1 MSKLLLRRLNLMK
14 KVVYFF
20 TTVIMLVVTM
30 FACPDCKTQVYADD
44 NIFGGFSSKSY
55 ALIDNDSGDILYA
68 HNANQKMP
76 VASICKLM
84 TTLLTIENIESGKMT
99 LDDKL
104 VASAYAC
111 DAEGSQAFLDA
122 GSEYS
127 VKDLLKSV
135 IVASANDSSIV
146 LAEHIG
152 GSEENFVKMMN
163 KRAEELGMKNTRYA
177 NATGLEKAN
186 QYSTANDCAI
196 ILSEVSKHDI
206 YKEDCKIWMDKLV
219 HPSGRE
225 TELVNTN
232 RLVRYY
238 DNCVT
243 GKTGF
248 TDDAGYCLVST
259 AEKNGMNLTA
269 VTLKC
274 KDAPSRFKESI
285 QLFEWGFNNFE
296 NKKVVDK
303 TSVLEFELP
312 VNKGKTEKVGIA
324 PARDCYVVDKK
335 GSDSEIELKYEI
347 QEQINAPVLQGD
359 VVGRIIV
366 LKNGVVCDE
375 IDVITI
381 DNVEKQNYRDVITK
395 IINNWE
401 F

>member
-1 MSKLLLRRLNLMK
+1 MK

-20 TTVIMLVVTM
+20 VSTILLIVTL
-30 FACPDCKTQVYADD
+30 FSCPNCKTQVYADD
-44 NIFGGFSSKSY
+44 NVFNSFSSRSF

-84 TTLLTIENIESGKMT
+84 TTLLTLEKIEAGK
-99 LDDKL
+99 LSLEDKL
-104 VASAYAC
+104 VASVYAC

-146 LAEHIG
+146 LAEHIA

-163 KRAEELGMKNTRYA
+163 QRAQELGMKNTLYA

-196 ILSEVSKHDI
+196 ILSEVSKYEI
-206 YKEDCKIWMDKLV
+206 YKDNCKIWMDKLV

-238 DNCVT
+238 DDCLT

-259 AEKNGMNLTA
+259 AAKNGMNLTA

-274 KDAPSRFKESI
+274 KDASSRFKESI

-296 NKKVVDK
+296 NKKVIDK
-303 TSVLEFELP
+303 TQILDFDIV
-312 VNKGKTEKVGIA
+312 VNKGKFDNVVLV
-324 PARDCYVVDKK
+324 PARDCYVIDKK
-335 GSDSEIELKYEI
+335 GNNSEIELKYEI
-347 QEQINAPVLQGD
+347 VEKVDAPIKQGD
-359 VVGRIIV
+359 VLGRIIV

-375 IDVITI
+375 IEVISMNDVS
-381 DNVEKQNYRDVITK
+381 KQNYRDVLTK
-395 IINNWE
+395 IINGWE
-401 F
+401 L